1 MTGDGRN
8 SRHGQRSLTR
18 DNVRRQQTSVRVP
31 PSVQAEVIGLRK
43 LGLSYRQ
50 IAERTGR
57 DKNTVMKILRSP
69 DAQRELSEDADQ
81 ILSQYRQRALGM
93 VPEALDTME
102 TLIAQGDR
110 FAVAK
115 LLYGTQVLTPR
126 TEQVIEQRQDKYA
139 NRTDKDLEYFT
150 KHGCWPDEQSKPN

>member
-1 MTGDGRN
+1 MTGGGRK
-8 SRHGQRSLTR
+8 SRRVKRTLTR
-18 DNVRRQQTSVRVP
+18 DKVRRQQTSVRVP

-69 DAQRELSEDADQ
+69 DAQRELSEDAEN
-81 ILSQYRQRALGM
+81 ISSQYRQRALSM
-93 VPEALDTME
+93 VPEALDAME

-115 LLYGTQVLTPR
+115 LLYGTQILTPR

-150 KHGCWPDEQSKPN
+150 KHGCWPNEQSKPN

>member
-1 MTGDGRN
+1 MTSGGRN
-8 SRHGQRSLTR
+8 SRQGERSLTR

-50 IAERTGR
+50 IAERTDR

-69 DAQRELSEDADQ
+69 DAERELAEDAEQ
-81 ILSQYRQRALGM
+81 ILSQFRQRALGM
-93 VPEALDTME
+93 VPEALDAME

-110 FAVAK
+110 IAVSK
-115 LLYGTQVLTPR
+115 LLFGTQVLTPR
-126 TEQVIEQRQDKYA
+126 TEQVIEQRRDKYA

-150 KHGCWPDEQSKPN
+150 KHGCWPDEQRKPN

>member
-1 MTGDGRN
+1 M
-8 SRHGQRSLTR
+8 TR
-18 DNVRRQQTSVRVP
+18 DNVRRHQTSVRVP

-50 IAERTGR
+50 IAERTRR

-69 DAQRELSEDADQ
+69 DAQRELSGDAEQ

-93 VPEALDTME
+93 VPEALDAME

-110 FAVAK
+110 FAVTK
-115 LLYGTQVLTPR
+115 LLYGIQVLTPR

-139 NRTDKDLEYFT
+139 NRTEREMEHFAKR
-150 KHGCWPDEQSKPN
+150 GCWPNEQRKPN